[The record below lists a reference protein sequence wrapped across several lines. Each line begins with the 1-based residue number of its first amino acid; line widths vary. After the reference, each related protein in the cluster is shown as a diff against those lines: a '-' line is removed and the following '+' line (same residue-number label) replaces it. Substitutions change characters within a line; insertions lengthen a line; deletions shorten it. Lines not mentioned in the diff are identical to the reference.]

1 MRKVIV
7 LLVVLAGA
15 AAGFMFY
22 NRADG
27 QSAQEAGTP
36 GAGGAGRQG
45 GPGGARAGGAGGQG
59 GGAFARP
66 PLTVEVA
73 RVSRQPIT
81 ESLLVVGNL
90 IGQAT
95 VEVASRVNGRL
106 QSVNVQLGD
115 SVRRG
120 QLLATVED
128 SEIVEQVKQAE
139 ASNQVSAATVRQ
151 READLKFAQTS
162 LDRSRNLYERQLIPR
177 QTLDDAEARYQ
188 AATAQLDLAKAQYE
202 QAKARL
208 EELRITRANTRI
220 LSPVDGFVGKRH
232 LDPGAF
238 ASPNSTVL
246 SVVDIRVVRLVVNLV
261 EKDLRRVNVGAPAR
275 AEVDAFPGEFFGGRV
290 ARVAPVLDPATR
302 TAEMEIELPNA
313 AFRLKPGM
321 YARVNL
327 TTAQH
332 DSALVVP
339 RNAVVDESGTTG
351 VFLYD
356 AEGSAARF
364 QKVTSGLNDDR
375 YIEILEGLEGDET
388 VITTGASSLNDGD
401 PVLLPAGGGRGG
413 RGGRGGQGG
422 PAASGPAADRTP
434 AAAGAAAPDGQLGG
448 ARRQRPGGGA
458 PGEGGAGGARASQR
472 PGPQGQAQ

>member
-7 LLVVLAGA
+7 LLVILAGS

-27 QSAQEAGTP
+27 QSTQEAGASGT
-36 GAGGAGRQG
+36 GGAGRQG
-45 GPGGARAGGAGGQG
+45 GPGGARGGGAGGQG

-66 PLTVEVA
+66 PMTVEVA
-73 RVSRQPIT
+73 RVSRQPIS

-90 IGQAT
+90 IGHAT
-95 VEVASRVNGRL
+95 VEVSSRVNGRL

-115 SVRRG
+115 PVRRG

-162 LDRSRNLYERQLIPR
+162 LDRSRNLFERQLIPR
-177 QTLDDAEARYQ
+177 QTLDDSEARYQ
-188 AATAQLDLAKAQYE
+188 AAMAQLDLAKAQYE

-238 ASPNSTVL
+238 ASPNSTVV
-246 SVVDIRVVRLVVNLV
+246 SVVDIHLVRLVVNLV
-261 EKDLRRVNVGAPAR
+261 EKDLKRVNVGAPAR

-302 TAEMEIELPNA
+302 TAEMEIELPNSS
-313 AFRLKPGM
+313 FRLKPGM
-321 YARVNL
+321 YARVSL
-327 TTAQH
+327 TTARH
-332 DSALVVP
+332 DNALVVP
-339 RNAVVDESGTTG
+339 RNSVVNEAGTTG
-351 VFLYD
+351 VFLFD
-356 AEGSAARF
+356 AGRSAARF
-364 QKVTSGLNDDR
+364 QKVSAGLTDDR
-375 YIEILEGLEGDET
+375 YTEILEGLEEGAT
-388 VITTGASSLNDGD
+388 VVTTGASSLNDGD
-401 PVLLPAGGGRGG
+401 TVLLPGAGGR
-413 RGGRGGQGG
+413 GRGGQGG
-422 PAASGPAADRTP
+422 PAASGGPGGGRTSEGSGPPAQDQAD
-434 AAAGAAAPDGQLGG
+434 G

-458 PGEGGAGGARASQR
+458 PAEGGRGSGMRAAQR